1 MSALAVA
8 GRREREQRTHTT
20 GPVADVEGSTPAAS
34 AAVLDEADAVSCW
47 PAAILVVAPAACPVV
62 VASPPT
68 TDDVSTTP
76 AVNVARG
83 RLAERVG
90 SCRPPMGR
98 AMAGRPARSRGARG
112 MRRVRGASRMASGP
126 GATRAC
132 GERGVVVE
140 ERRKSVRPAP
150 EGGGGVELPLRRRS
164 EGDRRPDVS
173 AEGARS
179 AARAG
184 LRETH
189 LQAQRGS
196 RQLLSVVSRLG
207 RQARAGT
214 RAALTREMLVDRRQA
229 GQGASGGGRRS
240 GPAWRRARARHKGAG
255 RRGLRQRAAAG
266 VRARARVSAWSRAR
280 RRRRS
285 AGGQRR
291 DERHDVRARSAGA
304 AGPPSGTC
312 RRKCSRRWFWHFSP
326 RARAFVDRAP
336 PPSRRPTI
344 RQRDRCR
351 GRTPPEG
358 CRDEGRQ
365 RETLIVTTD
374 WREGKAPKRIRARGA
389 RAQSLRARSAEARS
403 REGGRR
409 PLIKLARTA
418 SAGRDASAVDGE
430 RAHRRKRGRAA
441 GEGCSC

>member
-150 EGGGGVELPLRRRS
+150 EGGGGRGATTEEEERGGQAPGRVSRGRSLSREGRAQRDAPAGAERESAAAERGLASWPASTSRDEGSVDEGDAGRPEAGRPGRERRRS
-164 EGDRRPDVS
+164 TFGPS
-173 AEGARS
+173 LASGAR
-179 AARAG
+179 
-184 LRETH
+184 
-189 LQAQRGS
+189 QAQRGRTS
-196 RQLLSVVSRLG
+196 RTPTEGSGRRTRARTGQRLVSRPAAEEVSWGSAQRRAARRPGKECRCSWAAVRDVQAQVLAPMVLALLSSCARICRPCSTTLAPAHHSSTGSLQGSNTTRRLSRRGSTTRDADRDDRLEGGKGAKKDQSEGCAGAILAREVSR
-207 RQARAGT
+207 GT
-214 RAALTREMLVDRRQA
+214 QQRRRAATPHQA
-229 GQGASGGGRRS
+229 GAN
-240 GPAWRRARARHKGAG
+240 
-255 RRGLRQRAAAG
+255 RQRG
-266 VRARARVSAWSRAR
+266 S
-280 RRRRS
+280 
-285 AGGQRR
+285 
-291 DERHDVRARSAGA
+291 
-304 AGPPSGTC
+304 
-312 RRKCSRRWFWHFSP
+312 
-326 RARAFVDRAP
+326 
-336 PPSRRPTI
+336 
-344 RQRDRCR
+344 
-351 GRTPPEG
+351 
-358 CRDEGRQ
+358 
-365 RETLIVTTD
+365 
-374 WREGKAPKRIRARGA
+374 
-389 RAQSLRARSAEARS
+389 
-403 REGGRR
+403 
-409 PLIKLARTA
+409 
-418 SAGRDASAVDGE
+418 
-430 RAHRRKRGRAA
+430 
-441 GEGCSC
+441 